1 MLTVI
6 KSLALFF
13 QIMFLFIGCI
23 FLYVDKNTPDLDLIS
38 ESELQQPIRIYSKDG
53 KLIGF
58 FGIERR
64 ELISFEQIPENLKNA
79 VLAAEDKDYFNH
91 SGVKISSLVRA
102 LLGELTGT
110 PSGGGGTIS
119 MQVVR
124 SYLLSTERTYERK
137 LKEIYLAWRLEEFM
151 SKEEILQLYFNK
163 TFLGNR
169 NYGFKAAYDYYFGK
183 YFNEIS
189 IADSATLAAILQR
202 PSTIN
207 PKKDPAKT
215 KKRRNLILK
224 RMFEE
229 DLISSNQYQQS
240 ILENVD
246 SKTYPPILE
255 LEAPH
260 FSESIRKRVLQIYG
274 SDAFK
279 LGLNVYTTLDSEMQ
293 INAIN
298 SVNENL
304 FRYQQN
310 AKENNLNENGT
321 PVEAA
326 FIAMDYTSGEI
337 KAYVGGN
344 NFQGSKFDRV
354 TAKLM
359 PGSTIKP
366 FIYSCAFE
374 NGLRPATVVVD
385 GPIIVKDELLEDY
398 WRPKNNSGN
407 FHGPVRLRES
417 LIESLNSVSI
427 KLTDMLGFEKMN
439 NCFDRYGFS
448 SSMDIKD
455 LSGALGNGLISPYE
469 LAQTFSIFPNSG
481 TLVDFF
487 MIEKITNRKGEVY
500 FQNTSKGNKERLGE
514 EIAFITREILK
525 EGLDR
530 FLKFRNLNL
539 VIENAGGKTGTTND
553 ARDTWFVGYAENI
566 IASSWVGKDDG
577 STLGDEQFG
586 SSNALPIWLDFM
598 NNSIDLLDETTFVI
612 PEDITLV
619 RIDKNTGK
627 VASTFDNAIFEYFL
641 DDDLKDILNQL

>member
-13 QIMFLFIGCI
+13 QIMFIFIGCI
-23 FLYVDKNTPDLDLIS
+23 FLYVDKNTPNLDLIS
-38 ESELQQPIRIYSKDG
+38 ESELQQPIKIYSKDG

-102 LLGELTGT
+102 LLGELTGS
-110 PSGGGGTIS
+110 PSGGGGTKS

-183 YFNEIS
+183 NFNEIS

-202 PSTIN
+202 PSAIN

-260 FSESIRKRVLQIYG
+260 FSESIRKKVLQIYG

-326 FIAMDYTSGEI
+326 FIDMVYKSGEI

-344 NFQGSKFDRV
+344 NFQDSKFDRV

-439 NCFDRYGFS
+439 SCFDRYGFS

-481 TLVDFF
+481 TSVDFF

-500 FQNTSKGNKERLGE
+500 FQNTSKGNKERLGK

-641 DDDLKDILNQL
+641 DDDLKDILN

>member
-79 VLAAEDKDYFNH
+79 VLAAEDNDYFNH

-102 LLGELTGT
+102 LLGELTGS

-183 YFNEIS
+183 NFNEIS

-202 PSTIN
+202 PSAIN

-260 FSESIRKRVLQIYG
+260 FSESIRKKVLQIYG

-344 NFQGSKFDRV
+344 NFQDSKFDRV

-439 NCFDRYGFS
+439 SCFDRYGFS

-481 TLVDFF
+481 TSVDFF

-500 FQNTSKGNKERLGE
+500 FQNTSKGNKERLGK

-539 VIENAGGKTGTTND
+539 VIENAGGKTGTTNN

-641 DDDLKDILNQL
+641 DDDLKDILN

>member
-13 QIMFLFIGCI
+13 QIMFIFIGCI
-23 FLYVDKNTPDLDLIS
+23 FLYVDKKTPNLDLIS

-79 VLAAEDKDYFNH
+79 VLAAEDNDYFNH

-102 LLGELTGT
+102 LLGELTGS

-183 YFNEIS
+183 NFNEIS

-202 PSTIN
+202 PSAIN
-207 PKKDPAKT
+207 PKKDLAKT

-229 DLISSNQYQQS
+229 DLISSNQYQQA
-240 ILENVD
+240 ILENID

-260 FSESIRKRVLQIYG
+260 FSESIRKKVLQIYG

-298 SVNENL
+298 SVNEDL

-344 NFQGSKFDRV
+344 NFQDSKFDRV

-439 NCFDRYGFS
+439 SCFDRYGFS

-481 TLVDFF
+481 TSVDFF

-500 FQNTSKGNKERLGE
+500 FQNTSKGNKERLGK

-641 DDDLKDILNQL
+641 DDDLKDILN

>member
-13 QIMFLFIGCI
+13 QIMFIFIGCI
-23 FLYVDKNTPDLDLIS
+23 FLYVDKNTPNLDLIS

-102 LLGELTGT
+102 LLGELTGS

-183 YFNEIS
+183 NFNEIS

-202 PSTIN
+202 PSAIN
-207 PKKDPAKT
+207 PKKDPVKT

-229 DLISSNQYQQS
+229 DLISSDQYQQS
-240 ILENVD
+240 ILENID

-260 FSESIRKRVLQIYG
+260 FSESIRKKVLQIYG

-344 NFQGSKFDRV
+344 NFQDSKFDRV

-439 NCFDRYGFS
+439 SCFDRYGFS

-481 TLVDFF
+481 TSVDFF

-500 FQNTSKGNKERLGE
+500 FQNTTKRNKERLGK

-641 DDDLKDILNQL
+641 DDDLKDILN

>member
-13 QIMFLFIGCI
+13 QIIFLFIGCI

-58 FGIERR
+58 FGTERR
-64 ELISFEQIPENLKNA
+64 ELISFEQIPENLQNA

-91 SGVKISSLVRA
+91 SGVKISSLARA
-102 LLGELTGT
+102 LLGELTNS

-169 NYGFKAAYDYYFGK
+169 NYGFKSAYDYYFGK
-183 YFNEIS
+183 NFNEIS
-189 IADSATLAAILQR
+189 IAESATLAAILQR

-260 FSESIRKRVLQIYG
+260 FSESIRKKVLQIYG

-310 AKENNLNENGT
+310 ARENNLNENGT

-344 NFQGSKFDRV
+344 NFQDSKFDRV

-439 NCFDRYGFS
+439 SCFDRYGFS

-481 TLVDFF
+481 TSVDFF

-500 FQNTSKGNKERLGE
+500 FHNISKENKERLGE

-641 DDDLKDILNQL
+641 DDDLKDILN

>member
-23 FLYVDKNTPDLDLIS
+23 FLYVDKNTPNLDLIS

-102 LLGELTGT
+102 LLGELTGS

-183 YFNEIS
+183 NFNEIS

-202 PSTIN
+202 PSAIN

-240 ILENVD
+240 ILENID

-260 FSESIRKRVLQIYG
+260 FSESIRKKVLQIYG

-344 NFQGSKFDRV
+344 NFQDSKFDRV

-439 NCFDRYGFS
+439 SCFDRYGFS

-481 TLVDFF
+481 TSVDFF

-641 DDDLKDILNQL
+641 DDDLKDIIN

>member
-13 QIMFLFIGCI
+13 QIMFIFIGCI
-23 FLYVDKNTPDLDLIS
+23 FLYVDKNTPNLDLIS
-38 ESELQQPIRIYSKDG
+38 ESELQQPIKIYSKDG

-102 LLGELTGT
+102 LLGELTGS

-183 YFNEIS
+183 NFNEIS

-202 PSTIN
+202 PSAIN

-260 FSESIRKRVLQIYG
+260 FSESIRKKVLQIYG

-344 NFQGSKFDRV
+344 NFQDSKFDRV

-385 GPIIVKDELLEDY
+385 GPIIIKDELLEDY

-439 NCFDRYGFS
+439 SCFDRYGFS

-469 LAQTFSIFPNSG
+469 LAQIFSIFPNSG
-481 TLVDFF
+481 TSVDFF

-500 FQNTSKGNKERLGE
+500 FHNISKGNKERLGE

-641 DDDLKDILNQL
+641 DDDLKDILN

>member
-23 FLYVDKNTPDLDLIS
+23 FLYVDKNTPNLDLIS
-38 ESELQQPIRIYSKDG
+38 ESELQQPIKIYSKDG

-102 LLGELTGT
+102 LLGELTGS

-183 YFNEIS
+183 NFNEIS

-260 FSESIRKRVLQIYG
+260 FSESIRKKVLQIYG

-344 NFQGSKFDRV
+344 NFQDSKFDRV

-385 GPIIVKDELLEDY
+385 GPIIIKDELLEDY

-439 NCFDRYGFS
+439 SCFDRYGFS

-481 TLVDFF
+481 TSVDFF

-500 FQNTSKGNKERLGE
+500 FHNISKGNKERLGE

-641 DDDLKDILNQL
+641 DDDLKDILN

>member
-23 FLYVDKNTPDLDLIS
+23 FLYVDKNTPNLDLIS

-79 VLAAEDKDYFNH
+79 VLAAEDNDYFNH

-102 LLGELTGT
+102 LLGELTGS

-137 LKEIYLAWRLEEFM
+137 LKEIYLAWRLEEFI

-183 YFNEIS
+183 NFNEIS

-202 PSTIN
+202 PSAIN

-255 LEAPH
+255 LESPH
-260 FSESIRKRVLQIYG
+260 FSESIRKKVLQIYG

-344 NFQGSKFDRV
+344 NFQDSKFDRV

-439 NCFDRYGFS
+439 SCFDRYGFS

-481 TLVDFF
+481 TSVDFF

-641 DDDLKDILNQL
+641 DDDLKDILN

>member
-13 QIMFLFIGCI
+13 QIILVFIGCI
-23 FLYVDKNTPDLDLIS
+23 FLYVDKNTSSLDLVS
-38 ESELQQPIRIYSKDG
+38 ESELQKPIRIYSKDG
-53 KLIGF
+53 KLIGY

-102 LLGELTGT
+102 LLGELTGS

-183 YFNEIS
+183 NFDEIS
-189 IADSATLAAILQR
+189 VADSATLAAILQR
-202 PSTIN
+202 PSAIN
-207 PKKDPAKT
+207 PKKDSAKT

-260 FSESIRKRVLQIYG
+260 FSESIRKKVLEIYG
-274 SDAFK
+274 NDAFK
-279 LGLNVYTTLDSEMQ
+279 LGLNVYTTLDSKMQ
-293 INAIN
+293 INALN
-298 SVNENL
+298 SVNANL
-304 FRYQQN
+304 FKYQQN

-321 PVEAA
+321 SVEAA
-326 FIAMDYTSGEI
+326 FIAMDYISGEI

-344 NFQGSKFDRV
+344 NFKDSKFDRV

-427 KLTDMLGFEKMN
+427 KLTDMLGFEQMN
-439 NCFDRYGFS
+439 NCFDKYGFS
-448 SSMDIKD
+448 SSMDIED

-481 TLVDFF
+481 ATVDFF

-500 FQNTSKGNKERLGE
+500 FQNTLKGNKERLGE

-577 STLGDEQFG
+577 STLGDDQFG

-598 NNSIDLLDETTFVI
+598 NNSIDLLNETTFVI

-627 VASTFDNAIFEYFL
+627 VTSTFDNAIFEYFL
-641 DDDLKDILNQL
+641 DDDLEDILN

>member
-23 FLYVDKNTPDLDLIS
+23 FLYVDKNTPNLDLIS
-38 ESELQQPIRIYSKDG
+38 ENELQQPIRIYSKDG

-102 LLGELTGT
+102 LLGELTGS

-183 YFNEIS
+183 NFNEIS

-207 PKKDPAKT
+207 PKKDPAMT

-260 FSESIRKRVLQIYG
+260 FSESIRKKVLQIYG

-344 NFQGSKFDRV
+344 NFQDSKFDRV

-439 NCFDRYGFS
+439 SCFDRYGFS

-481 TLVDFF
+481 ISVDFF

-500 FQNTSKGNKERLGE
+500 FHNISKGNKERLGE

-641 DDDLKDILNQL
+641 DDDLKDILN

>member
-23 FLYVDKNTPDLDLIS
+23 FLYVDKNTRNLDLIS

-102 LLGELTGT
+102 LLGELTGS

-183 YFNEIS
+183 NFNEIS

-202 PSTIN
+202 PSAIN

-260 FSESIRKRVLQIYG
+260 FSESIRKKVLQIYG

-298 SVNENL
+298 SVKENL

-344 NFQGSKFDRV
+344 NFQDSKFDRV

-439 NCFDRYGFS
+439 SCFDRYGFS

-481 TLVDFF
+481 TSVDFF

-500 FQNTSKGNKERLGE
+500 FHNISKGNKERLGE

-641 DDDLKDILNQL
+641 DDDLKDILN

>member
-13 QIMFLFIGCI
+13 QIMFIFIGCI
-23 FLYVDKNTPDLDLIS
+23 FLYVDKNTPNLDLIS

-102 LLGELTGT
+102 LLGELTGS

-183 YFNEIS
+183 NFNEIS

-202 PSTIN
+202 PSAIN

-240 ILENVD
+240 ILENID

-260 FSESIRKRVLQIYG
+260 FSESIRKKVLQIYG

-344 NFQGSKFDRV
+344 NFQDSKFDRV

-439 NCFDRYGFS
+439 SCFDRYGFS

-481 TLVDFF
+481 TSVDFF

-500 FQNTSKGNKERLGE
+500 FQNTTKGNKERLGK

-641 DDDLKDILNQL
+641 DDDLKDILN

>member
-23 FLYVDKNTPDLDLIS
+23 FLYVDKNTPNLDLIS

-102 LLGELTGT
+102 LLGELTGS

-183 YFNEIS
+183 NFDEIS
-189 IADSATLAAILQR
+189 IADSAILAAILQR

-240 ILENVD
+240 ILENVG

-260 FSESIRKRVLQIYG
+260 FSESIRKKVLQIYG

-344 NFQGSKFDRV
+344 NFQDSKFDRV

-439 NCFDRYGFS
+439 SCFDRYGFS

-481 TLVDFF
+481 ATVDFF
-487 MIEKITNRKGEVY
+487 MIEKITNRKGKVY
-500 FQNTSKGNKERLGE
+500 FQHTLKGNKERLGE
-514 EIAFITREILK
+514 EIAFMTREILK

-577 STLGDEQFG
+577 STLGDDQFG
-586 SSNALPIWLDFM
+586 SSNALPIWLNFM
-598 NNSIDLLDETTFVI
+598 NNSIDLLDETTFII
-612 PEDITLV
+612 PEDITFV

-627 VASTFDNAIFEYFL
+627 VTNTFDNAIFEYFL
-641 DDDLKDILNQL
+641 DDDLKDILN

>member
-13 QIMFLFIGCI
+13 QIMFIFIGCI
-23 FLYVDKNTPDLDLIS
+23 FLYVDKNTPNLDLIS

-102 LLGELTGT
+102 LLGELTGS

-183 YFNEIS
+183 NFNEIS

-202 PSTIN
+202 PSAIN

-240 ILENVD
+240 ILKNID

-260 FSESIRKRVLQIYG
+260 FSESIRKKVLQIYG

-344 NFQGSKFDRV
+344 NFQDSKFDRV

-407 FHGPVRLRES
+407 FHGPERLRES

-439 NCFDRYGFS
+439 SCFDRYGFS

-481 TLVDFF
+481 TSVDFF

-500 FQNTSKGNKERLGE
+500 FQNTSKGNKERLGK

-641 DDDLKDILNQL
+641 DDDLKDILN

>member
-13 QIMFLFIGCI
+13 QIMFIFIGCI
-23 FLYVDKNTPDLDLIS
+23 FLYVDKNTRNLDLIS

-102 LLGELTGT
+102 LLGELTGS

-183 YFNEIS
+183 NFNEIS

-202 PSTIN
+202 PSAIN

-229 DLISSNQYQQS
+229 DLISSDQYQQS
-240 ILENVD
+240 ILENID

-260 FSESIRKRVLQIYG
+260 FSESIRKKVLQIYG

-344 NFQGSKFDRV
+344 NFQDSKFDRV

-439 NCFDRYGFS
+439 SCFDRYGFS

-481 TLVDFF
+481 TSVDFF

-500 FQNTSKGNKERLGE
+500 FQNTSKGNKERLGK

-641 DDDLKDILNQL
+641 DDDLKDILN

>member
-23 FLYVDKNTPDLDLIS
+23 FLYVDKNTPNLDLIS
-38 ESELQQPIRIYSKDG
+38 ESELQQPIKIYSKDG

-102 LLGELTGT
+102 LLGELTGS

-183 YFNEIS
+183 NFNEIS

-202 PSTIN
+202 PSAIN

-229 DLISSNQYQQS
+229 DLISSNQYQLS
-240 ILENVD
+240 ILENID
-246 SKTYPPILE
+246 SKTYPPILD

-260 FSESIRKRVLQIYG
+260 FSESIRKKVLQIYG

-344 NFQGSKFDRV
+344 NFQDSKFDRV

-439 NCFDRYGFS
+439 SCFDRYGFS

-481 TLVDFF
+481 TSVDFF

-500 FQNTSKGNKERLGE
+500 FHNISKGNKERLVE

-577 STLGDEQFG
+577 STLGDDQFG

-612 PEDITLV
+612 PEDITLI

-627 VASTFDNAIFEYFL
+627 VTNTFDNAIFEYFL
-641 DDDLKDILNQL
+641 DDDLKDILN

>member
-23 FLYVDKNTPDLDLIS
+23 FLYVDKNTPNLDLIS
-38 ESELQQPIRIYSKDG
+38 ESELQQPIKIYSKDG

-102 LLGELTGT
+102 LLGELTGS

-183 YFNEIS
+183 NFDEIS

-240 ILENVD
+240 ILENVS

-260 FSESIRKRVLQIYG
+260 FSESIRKKVLQIYG

-344 NFQGSKFDRV
+344 NFQDSKFDRV

-439 NCFDRYGFS
+439 SCFDRYGFS

-481 TLVDFF
+481 ATVDFF
-487 MIEKITNRKGEVY
+487 MIEKITNRKGKVY
-500 FQNTSKGNKERLGE
+500 FQHTLKGNKERLGE
-514 EIAFITREILK
+514 EIAFMTREILK

-577 STLGDEQFG
+577 STLGDDQFG
-586 SSNALPIWLDFM
+586 SSNALPIWLNFM
-598 NNSIDLLDETTFVI
+598 NNSIDLLDETTFII

-627 VASTFDNAIFEYFL
+627 VTNTFDNAIFEYFL
-641 DDDLKDILNQL
+641 DDDLKDILN

>member
-13 QIMFLFIGCI
+13 QIILVFIGCI
-23 FLYVDKNTPDLDLIS
+23 FLYVDKNTSSLDLVS
-38 ESELQQPIRIYSKDG
+38 ESELQKPIRIYSKDG
-53 KLIGF
+53 KLIGY

-102 LLGELTGT
+102 LLGELTGS

-124 SYLLSTERTYERK
+124 SYMLSTERTYERK
-137 LKEIYLAWRLEEFM
+137 LKEIYLAWRLEELM

-183 YFNEIS
+183 NFDEIS
-189 IADSATLAAILQR
+189 VADSATLAAILQR
-202 PSTIN
+202 PSAIN
-207 PKKDPAKT
+207 PKKDSAKT

-260 FSESIRKRVLQIYG
+260 FSESIRKKVLEIYG
-274 SDAFK
+274 NDAFK
-279 LGLNVYTTLDSEMQ
+279 LGLNVYTTLDSKMQ
-293 INAIN
+293 INALN
-298 SVNENL
+298 SVNANL
-304 FRYQQN
+304 FKYQQN

-321 PVEAA
+321 SAEAA
-326 FIAMDYTSGEI
+326 FIAMDYISGEI

-344 NFQGSKFDRV
+344 NFKDSKFDRV

-427 KLTDMLGFEKMN
+427 KLTDMLGFEQMN
-439 NCFDRYGFS
+439 NCFDKYGFS
-448 SSMDIKD
+448 SSMDIED

-481 TLVDFF
+481 ATVDFF

-500 FQNTSKGNKERLGE
+500 FQNTLKGNKERLGE

-539 VIENAGGKTGTTND
+539 DIENAGGKTGTTND

-577 STLGDEQFG
+577 STLGDDQFG

-598 NNSIDLLDETTFVI
+598 NNSIDLLNETTFVI

-627 VASTFDNAIFEYFL
+627 VTSTFDNAIFEYFL
-641 DDDLKDILNQL
+641 DDDLEDILN

>member
-13 QIMFLFIGCI
+13 QIMFIFIGCI
-23 FLYVDKNTPDLDLIS
+23 FLYVDKNTPNPDLIS

-102 LLGELTGT
+102 LLGELTGS

-183 YFNEIS
+183 NFNEIS

-202 PSTIN
+202 PSAIN

-229 DLISSNQYQQS
+229 DLISSNQYQLS
-240 ILENVD
+240 ILENID

-260 FSESIRKRVLQIYG
+260 FSESIRKKVLQIYG

-344 NFQGSKFDRV
+344 NFQDSKFDRV

-439 NCFDRYGFS
+439 SCFDRYGFS

-481 TLVDFF
+481 TSVDFF

-500 FQNTSKGNKERLGE
+500 FQNTSKGNKERLGK

-641 DDDLKDILNQL
+641 DDDLKDILN

>member
-13 QIMFLFIGCI
+13 QIMFIFIGCI
-23 FLYVDKNTPDLDLIS
+23 FLYVDKNTPNLDLIS

-102 LLGELTGT
+102 LLGELTGS

-137 LKEIYLAWRLEEFM
+137 LKEIYLAWRLEEIM

-183 YFNEIS
+183 NFNEIT

-202 PSTIN
+202 PSAIN

-215 KKRRNLILK
+215 RKRRNLILK

-240 ILENVD
+240 ILENID

-260 FSESIRKRVLQIYG
+260 FSESIRKKVLQIYG

-344 NFQGSKFDRV
+344 NFQDSKFDRV

-439 NCFDRYGFS
+439 SCFDRYGFS

-481 TLVDFF
+481 TSVDFF

-500 FQNTSKGNKERLGE
+500 FQNTSKGNKERLGK

-641 DDDLKDILNQL
+641 DDDLKDILN

>member
-23 FLYVDKNTPDLDLIS
+23 FLYVDKNTPNLDLIS

-102 LLGELTGT
+102 LLGELTGS

-183 YFNEIS
+183 NFNEIS

-202 PSTIN
+202 PSAIN

-240 ILENVD
+240 ILENID

-260 FSESIRKRVLQIYG
+260 FSESIRKKVLQIYG

-344 NFQGSKFDRV
+344 NFQDSKFDRV

-385 GPIIVKDELLEDY
+385 GPIIIKDELLEDY

-439 NCFDRYGFS
+439 SCFDRYGFS

-481 TLVDFF
+481 TSVDFF

-539 VIENAGGKTGTTND
+539 FIENAGGKTGTTND

-598 NNSIDLLDETTFVI
+598 NNSIDLLDETTFLI

-641 DDDLKDILNQL
+641 DDDLKDILN

>member
-13 QIMFLFIGCI
+13 QIMFIFIGCI
-23 FLYVDKNTPDLDLIS
+23 FLYVDKNTPNLDLIS

-102 LLGELTGT
+102 LLGELTGS

-183 YFNEIS
+183 NFNEIS

-202 PSTIN
+202 PSAIN

-240 ILENVD
+240 ILKNID

-260 FSESIRKRVLQIYG
+260 FSESIRKKVLQIYG

-344 NFQGSKFDRV
+344 NFQDSKFDRV

-439 NCFDRYGFS
+439 SCFDRYGFS

-481 TLVDFF
+481 TSVDFF

-500 FQNTSKGNKERLGE
+500 FQNTSKGNKERLGK

-627 VASTFDNAIFEYFL
+627 VTSTFDNAIFEYFL
-641 DDDLKDILNQL
+641 DDDLKDILN

>member
-13 QIMFLFIGCI
+13 QIMFIFIGCI
-23 FLYVDKNTPDLDLIS
+23 FLYVDKNTPNLDLIS

-102 LLGELTGT
+102 LLGELTGS

-183 YFNEIS
+183 NFNEIS

-202 PSTIN
+202 PSAIN

-240 ILENVD
+240 ILENID

-260 FSESIRKRVLQIYG
+260 FSESIRKKVLQIYG

-344 NFQGSKFDRV
+344 NFQDSKFDRV

-427 KLTDMLGFEKMN
+427 KLTDMLGFKKMN
-439 NCFDRYGFS
+439 SCFDRYGFS

-481 TLVDFF
+481 TSVDFF

-641 DDDLKDILNQL
+641 DDDLKDILN

>member
-13 QIMFLFIGCI
+13 QIIIVFVGCI
-23 FLYVDKNTPDLDLIS
+23 FLYVDKNTPNLDLIS
-38 ESELQQPIRIYSKDG
+38 DSELQKPIRIYSKDG

-102 LLGELTGT
+102 LLGELTGS

-183 YFNEIS
+183 NFDEIS
-189 IADSATLAAILQR
+189 VADSATLAAILQR
-202 PSTIN
+202 PSAIN
-207 PKKDPAKT
+207 PKKDSAKT

-260 FSESIRKRVLQIYG
+260 FSESIRKKVLEIYG
-274 SDAFK
+274 NDAFK
-279 LGLNVYTTLDSEMQ
+279 LGLNVYTTLDSKMQ
-293 INAIN
+293 INALN

-304 FRYQQN
+304 FKYQQN

-326 FIAMDYTSGEI
+326 FIAMDYISGEI

-344 NFQGSKFDRV
+344 NFKDSKFDRV

-427 KLTDMLGFEKMN
+427 KLTDMLGFEQMN
-439 NCFDRYGFS
+439 NCFDKYGFS
-448 SSMDIKD
+448 SSMDIED

-481 TLVDFF
+481 ATADFF

-500 FQNTSKGNKERLGE
+500 FQNTLKGNKERLGE

-539 VIENAGGKTGTTND
+539 VIKNAGGKTGTTND

-577 STLGDEQFG
+577 STLGDDQFG

-598 NNSIDLLDETTFVI
+598 NNSIDLLNETTFVI

-627 VASTFDNAIFEYFL
+627 VTSTFDNAIFEYFL
-641 DDDLKDILNQL
+641 DDDLEDILN

>member
-102 LLGELTGT
+102 LLGELTGS

-183 YFNEIS
+183 NFNEIS

-260 FSESIRKRVLQIYG
+260 FSESIRKKVLQIYG

-310 AKENNLNENGT
+310 AKKNNLNENGT

-344 NFQGSKFDRV
+344 NFQDSKFDRV

-439 NCFDRYGFS
+439 SCFDRYGFS

-469 LAQTFSIFPNSG
+469 LAQTFSIFANSG
-481 TLVDFF
+481 TSVDFF

-500 FQNTSKGNKERLGE
+500 FHNISEGNKERLGE

-641 DDDLKDILNQL
+641 DDDLKDILN

>member
-13 QIMFLFIGCI
+13 QIIIVFVGCI
-23 FLYVDKNTPDLDLIS
+23 FLYVDKNTPNLDLIS

-102 LLGELTGT
+102 LLGELTGS

-183 YFNEIS
+183 NFDEIS
-189 IADSATLAAILQR
+189 VADSATLAAILQR
-202 PSTIN
+202 PSAIN
-207 PKKDPAKT
+207 PKKDSAKT
-215 KKRRNLILK
+215 KKRRNLIIK

-229 DLISSNQYQQS
+229 DLISSIQYQES

-260 FSESIRKRVLQIYG
+260 FSESIRKKVLQIYG
-274 SDAFK
+274 NDAFK
-279 LGLNVYTTLDSEMQ
+279 LGLNVYTTLDSKMQ
-293 INAIN
+293 INALN

-304 FRYQQN
+304 FKYQQN

-326 FIAMDYTSGEI
+326 FIAMDYISGEI
-337 KAYVGGN
+337 KAYVGGS
-344 NFQGSKFDRV
+344 NFKDSKFDRV

-374 NGLRPATVVVD
+374 NGLRPATIVVD

-427 KLTDMLGFEKMN
+427 KLTDMLGFEQMN
-439 NCFDRYGFS
+439 SCFDKYGFS
-448 SSMDIKD
+448 SSMDIED

-481 TLVDFF
+481 ATADFF

-500 FQNTSKGNKERLGE
+500 FQNTLKGNKERLGQ

-539 VIENAGGKTGTTND
+539 VIKNAGGKTGTTND

-577 STLGDEQFG
+577 STLGDDQFG

-627 VASTFDNAIFEYFL
+627 VTSTFDNAIFEYFL
-641 DDDLKDILNQL
+641 DDDLEDILN

>member
-13 QIMFLFIGCI
+13 QIMFIFIGCI
-23 FLYVDKNTPDLDLIS
+23 FLYVDKNTPNPDLIS

-102 LLGELTGT
+102 LLGELTGS

-183 YFNEIS
+183 NFNEIS
-189 IADSATLAAILQR
+189 IAESATLAAILQR
-202 PSTIN
+202 PSAIN

-240 ILENVD
+240 ILKNID

-260 FSESIRKRVLQIYG
+260 FSESIRKKVLQIYG

-344 NFQGSKFDRV
+344 NFQDSKFDRV

-439 NCFDRYGFS
+439 SCFDRYGFS

-481 TLVDFF
+481 TSVDFF

-500 FQNTSKGNKERLGE
+500 FHNTSKGNKERLGE

-641 DDDLKDILNQL
+641 DDDLKDIIN

>member
-23 FLYVDKNTPDLDLIS
+23 FLYVDKNTPNLDLIS
-38 ESELQQPIRIYSKDG
+38 ESELQQPIKIYSKDG

-102 LLGELTGT
+102 LLGELTGS

-183 YFNEIS
+183 NFNEIS

-240 ILENVD
+240 ILENID

-260 FSESIRKRVLQIYG
+260 FSESIRKKVLQIYG

-344 NFQGSKFDRV
+344 NFQDSKFDRV

-439 NCFDRYGFS
+439 SCFDRYGFS

-500 FQNTSKGNKERLGE
+500 FHNISKGNKERLGE

-641 DDDLKDILNQL
+641 DDDLKDILN

>member
-23 FLYVDKNTPDLDLIS
+23 FLYVDKKTPKLDLIS
-38 ESELQQPIRIYSKDG
+38 ESELQQPIRVYSKDG

-91 SGVKISSLVRA
+91 SGVKISSLMRA
-102 LLGELTGT
+102 LLGELTGS

-183 YFNEIS
+183 NFNEIS

-202 PSTIN
+202 PSAIN

-229 DLISSNQYQQS
+229 DLISSNQYQLS
-240 ILENVD
+240 ILENID

-260 FSESIRKRVLQIYG
+260 FSESIRKKVLQIYG

-344 NFQGSKFDRV
+344 NFQDSKFDRV

-439 NCFDRYGFS
+439 SCFDRYGFS

-481 TLVDFF
+481 TSVDFF

-500 FQNTSKGNKERLGE
+500 FQNTSKGNKERLGK

-641 DDDLKDILNQL
+641 DDDLKDILN

>member
-23 FLYVDKNTPDLDLIS
+23 FLYVDKNTPNLDLIS

-102 LLGELTGT
+102 LLGELTGS

-183 YFNEIS
+183 NFNEIS

-202 PSTIN
+202 PSAIN

-240 ILENVD
+240 ILENID

-260 FSESIRKRVLQIYG
+260 FSESIRKKVLQIYG

-304 FRYQQN
+304 FRYQKN

-344 NFQGSKFDRV
+344 NFQDSKFDRV

-439 NCFDRYGFS
+439 SCFDRYGFS

-481 TLVDFF
+481 TSVDFF

-500 FQNTSKGNKERLGE
+500 FQNTSKGNKERLGK

-641 DDDLKDILNQL
+641 DDDLKDILN

>member
-13 QIMFLFIGCI
+13 QIMFIFIGCI
-23 FLYVDKNTPDLDLIS
+23 FLYVDKNTPNLDLIS

-102 LLGELTGT
+102 LLGELTGS

-183 YFNEIS
+183 NFNEIS

-202 PSTIN
+202 PSAIN

-240 ILENVD
+240 ILENID

-260 FSESIRKRVLQIYG
+260 FSESIRKKVLQIYG

-344 NFQGSKFDRV
+344 NFQDSKFDRV

-439 NCFDRYGFS
+439 SCFDRYGFS

-469 LAQTFSIFPNSG
+469 LAQIFSIFPNSG
-481 TLVDFF
+481 TSVDFF

-500 FQNTSKGNKERLGE
+500 FQNTSKGNKERLGK

-641 DDDLKDILNQL
+641 DDDLKDILN

>member
-6 KSLALFF
+6 KSLALFL
-13 QIMFLFIGCI
+13 QIIIVFVGCI
-23 FLYVDKNTPDLDLIS
+23 FLYVDKNTPNLDLIS

-102 LLGELTGT
+102 LLGELTGS

-137 LKEIYLAWRLEEFM
+137 LKEIYLAWRLEEFI

-183 YFNEIS
+183 NFDEIS
-189 IADSATLAAILQR
+189 VADSATLAAILQR
-202 PSTIN
+202 PSAIN
-207 PKKDPAKT
+207 PKKDSAKT

-229 DLISSNQYQQS
+229 DLISSIQYQES

-260 FSESIRKRVLQIYG
+260 FSESIRKKVLQIYG
-274 SDAFK
+274 NDAFK
-279 LGLNVYTTLDSEMQ
+279 LGLNVYTTLDSKMQ
-293 INAIN
+293 INALN

-304 FRYQQN
+304 FKYQQN

-326 FIAMDYTSGEI
+326 FIAMDYISGEI
-337 KAYVGGN
+337 KAYVGGS
-344 NFQGSKFDRV
+344 NFKDSKFDRV

-374 NGLRPATVVVD
+374 NGLRPATIVVD
-385 GPIIVKDELLEDY
+385 GPIIIKDELLEDY

-439 NCFDRYGFS
+439 SCFDKYGFS
-448 SSMDIKD
+448 SSMDIED

-481 TLVDFF
+481 ATADFF

-500 FQNTSKGNKERLGE
+500 FQNTLKGNKERLGE

-539 VIENAGGKTGTTND
+539 VIKNAGGKTGTTND

-577 STLGDEQFG
+577 STLGDDQFG

-627 VASTFDNAIFEYFL
+627 VTSTFDNAIFEYFL
-641 DDDLKDILNQL
+641 DDDLEDILN

>member
-23 FLYVDKNTPDLDLIS
+23 FLYVDKNTPNLDLIS

-102 LLGELTGT
+102 LLGELTGS

-137 LKEIYLAWRLEEFM
+137 LKEIYLAWRLEEIM

-183 YFNEIS
+183 NFNEIS

-207 PKKDPAKT
+207 PKKDPAMT

-260 FSESIRKRVLQIYG
+260 FSESIRKKVLQIYG

-344 NFQGSKFDRV
+344 NFQDSKFDRV

-439 NCFDRYGFS
+439 SCFDRYGFS

-481 TLVDFF
+481 TSVDFF

-500 FQNTSKGNKERLGE
+500 FHNISKGNKERLGE

-612 PEDITLV
+612 PENITLV

-641 DDDLKDILNQL
+641 DDDLKDILN

>member
-13 QIMFLFIGCI
+13 QIMFIFIGCI
-23 FLYVDKNTPDLDLIS
+23 FLYVDKNTPNLDLIS

-79 VLAAEDKDYFNH
+79 VLAAEDNDYFNH

-102 LLGELTGT
+102 LLGELTGS

-183 YFNEIS
+183 NFNEIS

-260 FSESIRKRVLQIYG
+260 FSESIRKKVLQIYG

-344 NFQGSKFDRV
+344 NFQDSKFDRV

-439 NCFDRYGFS
+439 SCFDRYGFS

-481 TLVDFF
+481 TSVDFF

-500 FQNTSKGNKERLGE
+500 FHNISKGNKERLGE

-539 VIENAGGKTGTTND
+539 VIENAGGKTGTTNN

-641 DDDLKDILNQL
+641 DDDLKDILN

>member
-13 QIMFLFIGCI
+13 QIMFIFIGCI
-23 FLYVDKNTPDLDLIS
+23 FLYVDKNSPNPDLIS

-102 LLGELTGT
+102 LLGELTGS

-183 YFNEIS
+183 NFNEIS

-202 PSTIN
+202 PSAIN

-240 ILENVD
+240 ILKNID

-260 FSESIRKRVLQIYG
+260 FSESIRKKVLQIYG

-326 FIAMDYTSGEI
+326 FIAMDYISGEI

-344 NFQGSKFDRV
+344 NFQDSKFDRV

-439 NCFDRYGFS
+439 SCFDRYGFS

-481 TLVDFF
+481 TSVDFF

-500 FQNTSKGNKERLGE
+500 FQNTSKGNKERLGK

-641 DDDLKDILNQL
+641 DDDLKDILN

>member
-13 QIMFLFIGCI
+13 QIMFIFIGCI
-23 FLYVDKNTPDLDLIS
+23 FLYVDKNTPNLDLIS

-102 LLGELTGT
+102 LLGELTGS

-183 YFNEIS
+183 NFNEIS

-202 PSTIN
+202 PSAIN

-240 ILENVD
+240 ILKNID

-260 FSESIRKRVLQIYG
+260 FSESIRKKVLQIYG

-310 AKENNLNENGT
+310 AKENNLNEKGT

-344 NFQGSKFDRV
+344 NFQDSKFDRV

-427 KLTDMLGFEKMN
+427 KLTDMLGFKKMN
-439 NCFDRYGFS
+439 SCFDRYGLS

-481 TLVDFF
+481 TSVDFF

-500 FQNTSKGNKERLGE
+500 FQNTSKGNKERLGK

-641 DDDLKDILNQL
+641 DDDLKDIIN

>member
-13 QIMFLFIGCI
+13 QIMFIFIGCI
-23 FLYVDKNTPDLDLIS
+23 FLYVDKNTPNLDLIS

-102 LLGELTGT
+102 LLGELTGS

-183 YFNEIS
+183 NFNEIS

-202 PSTIN
+202 PSAIN

-240 ILENVD
+240 ILENID

-260 FSESIRKRVLQIYG
+260 FSESIRKKVLQIYG

-310 AKENNLNENGT
+310 VKENNLNENGT
-321 PVEAA
+321 PVQAA

-344 NFQGSKFDRV
+344 NFQDSKFDSV

-439 NCFDRYGFS
+439 SCFDRYGFS

-481 TLVDFF
+481 TSVDFF

-500 FQNTSKGNKERLGE
+500 FQNTSKGNKERLGK

-641 DDDLKDILNQL
+641 DDDLKDILN

>member
-13 QIMFLFIGCI
+13 QIILVFVGCI
-23 FLYVDKNTPDLDLIS
+23 FLYVDKNTSSLDLVS
-38 ESELQQPIRIYSKDG
+38 ESELQKPIRIYSKDG
-53 KLIGF
+53 KLIGY

-102 LLGELTGT
+102 LLGELTGS

-124 SYLLSTERTYERK
+124 SYMLSTDRTYERK

-183 YFNEIS
+183 NFDEIS
-189 IADSATLAAILQR
+189 VADSATLAAILQR
-202 PSTIN
+202 PSAIN
-207 PKKDPAKT
+207 PKKDSAKT

-260 FSESIRKRVLQIYG
+260 FSESIRKKVLEIYG
-274 SDAFK
+274 NDAFK
-279 LGLNVYTTLDSEMQ
+279 LGLNVYTTLDSKMQ
-293 INAIN
+293 INALN
-298 SVNENL
+298 SVNANL
-304 FRYQQN
+304 FKYQQN

-321 PVEAA
+321 SAEAA
-326 FIAMDYTSGEI
+326 FIAMDYISGEI

-344 NFQGSKFDRV
+344 NFKDSKFDRV

-427 KLTDMLGFEKMN
+427 KLTDMLGFEQMN
-439 NCFDRYGFS
+439 NCFDKYGFS

-469 LAQTFSIFPNSG
+469 LAQTFSIFPNRG
-481 TLVDFF
+481 ATVDFF
-487 MIEKITNRKGEVY
+487 MIEKITNSKGEVY
-500 FQNTSKGNKERLGE
+500 FQNTLKGNKERLGE

-539 VIENAGGKTGTTND
+539 VIENAGGKTGTTNN

-577 STLGDEQFG
+577 STLGDDQFG

-627 VASTFDNAIFEYFL
+627 VTSTFDNAIFEYFL
-641 DDDLKDILNQL
+641 DDDLEDILN

>member
-13 QIMFLFIGCI
+13 QIMFIFIGCI
-23 FLYVDKNTPDLDLIS
+23 FLYVDKNTPNLDLIS

-102 LLGELTGT
+102 LLGELTGS

-169 NYGFKAAYDYYFGK
+169 NYGVKAAYDYYFGK
-183 YFNEIS
+183 NFNEIS

-202 PSTIN
+202 PSAIN

-229 DLISSNQYQQS
+229 DLISSNQYQLS
-240 ILENVD
+240 ILENID

-260 FSESIRKRVLQIYG
+260 FSESIRKKVLQIYG

-344 NFQGSKFDRV
+344 NFQDSKFDRV

-439 NCFDRYGFS
+439 SCFDRYGFS

-481 TLVDFF
+481 TSVDFF

-500 FQNTSKGNKERLGE
+500 FQNTSKGNKERLGK

-641 DDDLKDILNQL
+641 DDDLKDILN